1 MRVLAL
7 IGRVAVGVQV
17 LDYPKVE
24 PRWRGQ
30 LLERAHDREASA
42 LVAVDTADDEQLLGA
57 ARIAKFERVDATIF
71 DRTPDQQ
78 GERMRARGQ
87 GKQQRGQCRDGGL
100 HDRSGSS
107 AAAE

>member
-1 MRVLAL
+1 MPLS
-7 IGRVAVGVQV
+7 GRQAQGK
-17 LDYPKVE
+17 LRLRSTPCAF
-24 PRWRGQ
+24 WR
-30 LLERAHDREASA
+30 DREASA

-107 AAAE
+107 SVAE